1 MRSKTRINKT
11 NRKGK
16 VSAGAGLI
24 VVACLTGCTSTSG
37 SRPSIWPTQKMD
49 AGATAGSA
57 TAAVGGAI
65 ATTTKTVKGQFA
77 SMGTAVSSAYGKA
90 KTAITSPFST
100 ASATTAEDA
109 SSLVG
114 KQPSITPELHV
125 AQGNYFEAQGNY
137 AKAMDSYSK
146 ALEVE
151 PKNAAALL
159 SMAKL
164 YDRQNSTDK
173 AIEFYQ
179 KAIAS
184 APTASTIADLGN
196 LYARNQNL
204 SGAKEQLQKAVNL
217 DPKNKT
223 YRAALAGVML
233 DSGNADGAMEEL
245 RQVETPAMANYQM
258 AYLHFTRK
266 NVPATQ
272 QYLAAALQI
281 DPNLQP
287 ARNLLAS
294 MGGAQN
300 ISQMAQQ
307 GQQLGNQAYG
317 IYQQAGNL
325 ATGIQ
330 GAWNGASQPM
340 GYGAPNSGAAPTGYP
355 AGNPVGTPGVSS
367 LPSTQP
373 SQPAL
378 MTAANGSNL
387 R

>member
-1 MRSKTRINKT
+1 MRSSKRISKTIRKNKVPA
-11 NRKGK
+11 RL
-16 VSAGAGLI
+16 GLV
-24 VVACLTGCTSTSG
+24 VVACLSGCTSSTG

-49 AGATAGSA
+49 STSSTASA

-90 KTAITSPFST
+90 KTAITSPFSST
-100 ASATTAEDA
+100 PAASADDP

-137 AKAMDSYSK
+137 TKAMDSYSK

-179 KAIAS
+179 KALAS
-184 APTASTIADLGN
+184 APTASTFADLGN

-217 DPKNKT
+217 DPKNKSH
-223 YRAALAGVML
+223 RAALAGVLL
-233 DSGNADGAMEEL
+233 DSGSAEAAMEEL

-272 QYLAAALQI
+272 QYLASALQI

-307 GQQLGNQAYG
+307 GQQLGSQAMG
-317 IYQQAGNL
+317 IYQQAGAVAN
-325 ATGIQ
+325 GIQ
-330 GAWNGASQPM
+330 GAWNGTATPV
-340 GYGAPNSGAAPTGYP
+340 GYGTPATSPAPVGFP
-355 AGNPVGTPGVSS
+355 AGNPAGVPGVSS

-373 SQPAL
+373 AQPAL
-378 MTAANGSNL
+378 MTAANGSNF